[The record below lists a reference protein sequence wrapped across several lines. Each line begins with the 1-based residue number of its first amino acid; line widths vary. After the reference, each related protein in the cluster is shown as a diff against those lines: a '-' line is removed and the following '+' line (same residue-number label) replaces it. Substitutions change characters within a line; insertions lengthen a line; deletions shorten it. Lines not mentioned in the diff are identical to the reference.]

1 MWKIA
6 ILAEFEKLE
15 HNYTENYDTQE
26 NIIPKHSINLGKKKN
41 ITSDNS
47 ENSQEKDED
56 PQDLTIVYIVGS
68 IIGLVI
74 ILVLGI
80 LIILKIRK
88 NIEQQQMNELEMVNR
103 GSWIETLSVLQKW
116 KQEHLN
122 NRWLLCVLKI

>member
-1 MWKIA
+1 M
-6 ILAEFEKLE
+6 E

-68 IIGLVI
+68 IIGMVI
-74 ILVLGI
+74 IFVLGI
-80 LIILKIRK
+80 LIVLKIRK

-103 GSWIETLSVLQKW
+103 GSWIETLSVLQK
-116 KQEHLN
+116 
-122 NRWLLCVLKI
+122 